1 MKAILF
7 GLFSLLVFGVFAQEV
22 EEEFI
27 PIEVEG
33 KEAFMS
39 TKTGEF
45 TFLEHAKTDATKL
58 QTTAD
63 GVLYTYI
70 TSHVIKKGETLT
82 AVAKKNNVT
91 IAELKKHNKVSSSNL
106 KIGTSIKIVKKELI
120 KSSSPVVSYAGE
132 ERIIAKLKPGESP
145 GQFAAPPSVSEVE
158 RNVIETKKTVEKPA
172 APIYKAETS
181 IKNPVFGLSD
191 VKYNEEEDSI
201 DDLSKAISKEVK
213 ESQKVKVPAAV
224 IEKPVVV
231 KKPSLKI
238 ESKKEKLARLKAEIK
253 ALKAELEEKTPV
265 KENIEQDVSDV
276 NSKSKEFRLVTDK
289 KSDDIIKKAKNNRK
303 LMVLEKKPKVSTA
316 KKAKQVISSV
326 QKMEK
331 KVEASKIE
339 VLKEDKLTAAKH
351 NSDDNKIE
359 ANYYY
364 TVKKGN
370 SLWSIA
376 KEHNMTI
383 EAIKDKNNLKNNDL
397 SIGQK
402 LKVNPKKK

>member
-7 GLFSLLVFGVFAQEV
+7 GLFGLFAFGAFAQEV

-45 TFLEHAKTDATKL
+45 TFLEHAKTDATQL

-70 TSHVIKKGETLT
+70 ISHVIKKGETLS
-82 AVAKKNNVT
+82 AVAKKNDVT

-106 KIGTSIKIVKKELI
+106 KIGSSIKIVKKELI
-120 KSSSPVVSYAGE
+120 KSSSPVISYKGE

-145 GQFAAPPSVSEVE
+145 GQFAAPPSVTEVE
-158 RNVIETKKTVEKPA
+158 RKVIETKKTVEKPT

-181 IKNPVFGLSD
+181 IKNPVFGLSN
-191 VKYNEEEDSI
+191 VEYTEEENSI
-201 DDLSKAISKEVK
+201 DDLSKAISKEVE
-213 ESQKVKVPAAV
+213 ESKKVKAHAAV
-224 IEKPVVV
+224 IEKPVAV
-231 KKPSLKI
+231 KKPSVKI
-238 ESKKEKLARLKAEIK
+238 ESKKEKLARLKAEIQV
-253 ALKAELEEKTPV
+253 LETELEEKTPV
-265 KENIEQDVSDV
+265 KKNIEQDVSDV
-276 NSKSKEFRLVTDK
+276 KSKPKEFGLVIEK
-289 KSDDIIKKAKNNRK
+289 KSDDIIKKAKNGREV
-303 LMVLEKKPKVSTA
+303 MVLEKKPKVSTA
-316 KKAKQVISSV
+316 KKAKQAISSV
-326 QKMEK
+326 RKTEK

-339 VLKEDKLTAAKH
+339 VLKEDKLMAAKR

-402 LKVNPKKK
+402 LKVNPKKN